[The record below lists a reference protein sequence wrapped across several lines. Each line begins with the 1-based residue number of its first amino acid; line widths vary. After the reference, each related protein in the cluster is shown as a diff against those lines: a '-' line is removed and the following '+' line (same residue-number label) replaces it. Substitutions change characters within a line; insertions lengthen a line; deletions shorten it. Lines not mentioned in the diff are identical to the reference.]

1 MKESQSKD
9 NITIRWDV
17 GLNKKRLA
25 YFVFPKVTSFAVS
38 ISDFTIDYIDE
49 EWRMHFFCRKIMNYA
64 LYPVMNFDCDIQGMQ
79 LTLHGSLWVMW
90 YDNFLSTTVFLIT
103 FTKLLHLACFMFPN
117 IHNLKRGSAVGSH
130 FLLLID
136 YIL

>member
-38 ISDFTIDYIDE
+38 IFDFTIDYFDE
-49 EWRMHFFCRKIMNYA
+49 ECRMHVFCRKIMNYA
-64 LYPVMNFDCDIQGMQ
+64 LYLVMNFDCVIQVMQ

-90 YDNFLSTTVFLIT
+90 YDMFLSTILFFISSIN
-103 FTKLLHLACFMFPN
+103 LLHLACFMFPN
-117 IHNLKRGSAVGSH
+117 IYKNEALQ
-130 FLLLID
+130 
-136 YIL
+136 